1 MHAPGQKGHGC
12 VRFDEFFEEIPADLT
27 LSVSYRTVIED
38 PGAMAASIGQFLGLA
53 DASPISDFLM
63 SQRRAPT
70 PFSDPVT
77 DIADLYVVP
86 GASTGEDRLLALAGT
101 VAKHLGYAAA

>member
-1 MHAPGQKGHGC
+1 MT
-12 VRFDEFFEEIPADLT
+12 LT
-27 LSVSYRTVIED
+27 VSYRNVIED
-38 PGAMAASIGQFLGLA
+38 PRATATRIGQFLGLA
-53 DASPISDFLM
+53 DASPISDFLI

-86 GASTGEDRLLALAGT
+86 DTRASDNKLLAFAGS
-101 VAKHLGYAAA
+101 AASHLGYAAA